1 MRGMAK
7 RLPQRAKWGAA
18 MEAPPREPDAVV
30 KVCPRCE
37 LTVPA
42 ESRICRRCL
51 HRLRDTDVVAADG
64 LVEASEQP
72 ERSRWVAP
80 RGGLL
85 ARFRLRRRVRVLALL
100 VAASVLFYFQVLHP
114 EAGLDTPSGT
124 RSLTAG
130 AQAWPSTGGDAGNTR
145 APMSDAPLHGEP
157 VWRRPLGAPA
167 TTPVVTDGSALYV
180 GLADARL
187 MAYATDD
194 GRELWSTS
202 VPGQLEHAPAVAG
215 DAVYASLR
223 GGYLVAL
230 DAATGDER
238 WRYPTGDILTGPA
251 VAAGVVWVGSGR
263 DYIISLDAESGELLG
278 NDGFATPRRSL
289 GAPVIGAERVAFRTR
304 DRVHLFDI
312 ESGNHEFFG
321 VLEDLEH
328 VAAGHSVVVALS
340 AARVVVF
347 DEDEEQPWWERWRRW
362 WYQLD
367 IFGVAPHVP
376 PQPQR
381 WNARTGCEPLAPVIA
396 PRMLFVGCEMGRV
409 RAYDLETGAEEWTHE
424 GMALVDSPV
433 LLERGLLLV
442 GQSALVLLDPASGAE
457 VERRELDGVL
467 IRQVT
472 PTGQG
477 TYIVTA
483 GNELLAIR

>member
-1 MRGMAK
+1 M
-7 RLPQRAKWGAA
+7 
-18 MEAPPREPDAVV
+18 
-30 KVCPRCE
+30 
-37 LTVPA
+37 
-42 ESRICRRCL
+42 
-51 HRLRDTDVVAADG
+51 
-64 LVEASEQP
+64 
-72 ERSRWVAP
+72 
-80 RGGLL
+80 
-85 ARFRLRRRVRVLALL
+85 
-100 VAASVLFYFQVLHP
+100 
-114 EAGLDTPSGT
+114 
-124 RSLTAG
+124 
-130 AQAWPSTGGDAGNTR
+130 
-145 APMSDAPLHGEP
+145 
-157 VWRRPLGAPA
+157 
-167 TTPVVTDGSALYV
+167 
-180 GLADARL
+180 
-187 MAYATDD
+187 
-194 GRELWSTS
+194 
-202 VPGQLEHAPAVAG
+202 
-215 DAVYASLR
+215 
-223 GGYLVAL
+223 
-230 DAATGDER
+230 
-238 WRYPTGDILTGPA
+238 
-251 VAAGVVWVGSGR
+251 GSGR

-409 RAYDLETGAEEWTHE
+409 RAYDLETGAEQWTHE

-442 GQSALVLLDPASGAE
+442 GAVSARPSRSR
-457 VERRELDGVL
+457 ERRGDRAPRA
-467 IRQVT
+467 RQGAHSAGHADRAGHLHRHSRERTARDPLSAARV
-472 PTGQG
+472 QG
-477 TYIVTA
+477 FVRSETTA
-483 GNELLAIR
+483 TLVASLA